1 MSLLNEL
8 KVDLGGLQMIAGW
21 IMNGDIIMIEQ
32 MPTFGGYAGGLEE
45 TTIVD
50 VSSHLIAFTICN
62 ADFHL
67 DGPVHVRWGITTA
80 REPLTVAGHCNMAI
94 DANTHLLTSNQ
105 YYPLAQPCTEMC
117 LLETA
122 AQAITDTGSGRE
134 LMSGSAA
141 AKGVALDYTTGMEA
155 RIMGEA
161 AKAVAGMKV
170 ETVNEILDKLISL
183 YEGNYRNPPQGKTFQ
198 QCYDVV
204 KVTPTPEY
212 VEVYGKA
219 VETLEGLGLKFTF

>member
-1 MSLLNEL
+1 
-8 KVDLGGLQMIAGW
+8 MIGAW
-21 IMNGDIIMIEQ
+21 EENGDIIMVEQ
-32 MPTFGGYAGGLEE
+32 MPTYGGISGGLEE
-45 TTIVD
+45 TTITCVAT
-50 VSSHLIAFTICN
+50 HLITFAICDG
-62 ADFHL
+62 DFHL

-80 REPLTVAGHCNMAI
+80 REPLAVAGHAARAL
-94 DANTHLLTSNQ
+94 DANTHLLLSNQ
-105 YYPLAQPCTEMC
+105 YYPIAGPCTEMC

-141 AKGVALDYTTGMEA
+141 AKGVLCDYTTGMEA

-170 ETVNEILDKLISL
+170 ETVNEVLGKLISL
-183 YEGNYRNPPQGKTFQ
+183 YEGNYKTAPRGKRFQ
-198 QCYDVV
+198 ECYDVV

-212 VEVYGKA
+212 VAVYEKA
-219 VETLEGLGLKFTF
+219 IETLEGLGLRFTSY

>member
-1 MSLLNEL
+1 MSQLNEL
-8 KVDLGGLQMIAGW
+8 KIDLDGLQMVAGW

-32 MPTFGGYAGGLEE
+32 MPILGGYAGGIEE
-45 TTIVD
+45 TAIVD
-50 VSSHLIAFTICN
+50 VATHLITFTLCN
-62 ADFHL
+62 GDFHL

-94 DANTHLLTSNQ
+94 DRNTHLLTSNQ

-122 AQAITDTGSGRE
+122 AQAITDTASGRE
-134 LMSGSAA
+134 LISGSAA

-155 RIMGEA
+155 RVMGEV
-161 AKAVAGMKV
+161 AKAVAGRDIEKV
-170 ETVNEILDKLISL
+170 NVVLDKLISL

-198 QCYDVV
+198 QCYNVV
-204 KVTPTPEY
+204 KVVPTPEHL
-212 VEVYGKA
+212 EVYGKA